1 MEDSAEFS
9 ELAIDYV
16 TNWGART
23 AGIATTET
31 LAGSNIDGP
40 AGQV

>member
-16 TNWGART
+16 ANLGART

-31 LAGSNIDGP
+31 LAGRPPSTDL
-40 AGQV
+40 

>member
-9 ELAIDYV
+9 QFAVDYE
-16 TNWGART
+16 TNWGACT

-31 LAGSNIDGP
+31 LAGRPPSTDL
-40 AGQV
+40 